1 MFVPK
6 LHRSPR
12 RTFGIVALLAANLF
26 AAGPALAA
34 GDLHTAA
41 GVISGCRNFL
51 AGNDTSLLVQGMCF
65 GEVTALFETF
75 GGKCAP
81 APADVP
87 GQQLMRTVVDY
98 IDSQPRARLNEPFN
112 HLAIEAMLKAWPC
125 KQP

>member
-41 GVISGCRNFL
+41 GVMSGCRNFL

-81 APADVP
+81 ADLP